1 LLSTARNESPVDG
14 TEAARPEEGFVLNQM
29 ERRRSPRVTAGD
41 HPDLPPGVIDV
52 GLGGLSI
59 ELESPLAPGTVHDV
73 GLALRNGPE
82 IVLRVRVAYSR
93 REPVNGREV
102 FVTGLAFLA
111 DVTHQSSPHTLRLAS

>member
-1 LLSTARNESPVDG
+1 MP
-14 TEAARPEEGFVLNQM
+14 NQM
-29 ERRRSPRVTAGD
+29 ERRRSPRVTASD
-41 HPDLPPGVIDV
+41 HPDLPPGLIDI

-59 ELESPLAPGTVHDV
+59 EVASPLAPGTVHDI

-82 IVLRVRVAYSR
+82 VVLRMRVAYSR
-93 REPVNGREV
+93 CTPVDGRDV